1 MNQPKFDSSYAAEQ
15 WRTSCSLNLIQ
26 LPSARASSRRHEA
39 GCIDFYESDLTLTS
53 LDSLPLVVLFDVL
66 KVYKEGDVETV
77 ALRGASLTVE
87 RGEFVAIV
95 GRSGS
100 GKSTLLNIIGGLA
113 EPTAGRVMVAG
124 IDLARADEEQRASV
138 RRNGVGIVFQN
149 DNLIP
154 FLTAEE
160 NVALPLQL
168 AGQAQAQSRARMLLD
183 ELGMSARRSHRPDQ
197 LSGGEKQ
204 RVAIASALASGP
216 QLILADELTGE
227 LDTKNTDDVMDEI
240 VRVNERGTTLIIV
253 THNPRVARRAH
264 RVLHIADGRIE
275 ENEATH
281 ASAS

>member
-1 MNQPKFDSSYAAEQ
+1 
-15 WRTSCSLNLIQ
+15 
-26 LPSARASSRRHEA
+26 
-39 GCIDFYESDLTLTS
+39 
-53 LDSLPLVVLFDVL
+53 VL
-66 KVYKEGDVETV
+66 KVYKEGEVETV

-113 EPTAGRVMVAG
+113 EPTAGRVMVSG

-138 RRNGVGIVFQN
+138 RRHGVGIVFQN

-168 AGQAQAQSRARMLLD
+168 AGQAQAQSRARTLLD
-183 ELGMSARRSHRPDQ
+183 ELGMGARRSHRPDQ

-204 RVAIASALASGP
+204 RVAIASALASSP

-227 LDTKNTDDVMDEI
+227 LDTKNTDAVMDEI
-240 VRVNERGTTLIIV
+240 VRLNERGTTLIIV

-275 ENEATH
+275 ENEASH
-281 ASAS
+281 VSAS